1 MQDNNFITNVY
12 LFLLT
17 FNLEF
22 VFSSYDQ
29 FLFLYIIY
37 VLIIVLFFNS
47 DIHCLSFNKK
57 IIYSNLF
64 FL

>member
-47 DIHCLSFNKK
+47 DIHCFSFNKK
-57 IIYSNLF
+57 NNL
-64 FL
+64 L